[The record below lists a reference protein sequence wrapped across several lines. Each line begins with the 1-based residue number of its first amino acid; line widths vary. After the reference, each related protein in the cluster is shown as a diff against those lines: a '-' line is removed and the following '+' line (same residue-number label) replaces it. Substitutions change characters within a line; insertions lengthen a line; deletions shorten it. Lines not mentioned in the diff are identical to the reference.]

1 MKRRMMKPAGYTTHP
16 NSPHPSQHLTPDHA
30 FDPLDQATKMSM
42 AGLGP
47 PGAGGPGGGGLGSVG
62 GPGSGTRGGLSPMPQ
77 GFPPYRPPE

>member
-1 MKRRMMKPAGYTTHP
+1 MKRRMMKAGYTTHP

-47 PGAGGPGGGGLGSVG
+47 PGGGNGGM
-62 GPGSGTRGGLSPMPQ
+62 GSGSMGGSMTRGGLSPMPQ

>member
-1 MKRRMMKPAGYTTHP
+1 MKQGYTTHP

-42 AGLGP
+42 SGLGP
-47 PGAGGPGGGGLGSVG
+47 PGGNGVGGGGSM
-62 GPGSGTRGGLSPMPQ
+62 PRGGLSPMPQ

>member
-1 MKRRMMKPAGYTTHP
+1 MKQGYTTHP

-47 PGAGGPGGGGLGSVG
+47 PGGVGSVG
-62 GPGSGTRGGLSPMPQ
+62 GGSGTRGGLSPMPQ